1 MQSSKSNNK
10 ILNALMQQKSEGK
23 IPGILGRLG
32 DLGGIDRKYDVAI
45 STCCGRLDNIVVD
58 CVKTAQICIDFLRRH
73 DLGRA
78 TFIALE
84 KVSHLMG
91 QCNHRI
97 QTPENVPRLFDLI
110 QVEDDRVRPAF
121 FFSLR
126 NTLVSKDLDQGTRIA
141 YGAQRFRVVT
151 LSGEVIETSGTM
163 SGGGKTQLR
172 GKMGEKVQTKTSEN
186 ANASISQRDIDSMN
200 EKANALQN
208 QVNYLQE
215 EEGSLEKTLRQ
226 LKQNLQS
233 KESELN
239 KLQITVKSLE
249 AQMPKLEIQMKQQK
263 VRMEKTC
270 ADAQKVQIL
279 EEKILE
285 KKTIFEE
292 ADSNK
297 KIVND
302 QIEEINSEVNKIHGD
317 VIKSVQTK
325 ITSTTKQITTLK
337 NNISKLNV
345 QVSTA
350 ERNLNKTTT
359 QIENTKNDISKS
371 EEDIVKLAADRSKY
385 DEEIEELSSKLEEAK
400 KELETASNG
409 SSEIQKEIIAIQKKE
424 SDAKLLRIEIE
435 KKLTE
440 VKEEFSNCKNYIPQI
455 QRQIDS
461 LQISPIPAGCS
472 EEQPQIPIL
481 TDEEL
486 INIEKNKLEQKI
498 EDNMNI
504 LGDKKANIEVI
515 NEYLQ
520 KRDIYMER
528 VKILEDIT
536 NKRNALR
543 NTFEDVRK
551 KRFNEFMRGFG
562 VITRRLKEMYRMITQ
577 GGDAELELVDSMDP
591 FNEGVSF
598 TVRPNK
604 KSWKN
609 ISNLSGGEK
618 TLASLALVFAL
629 HYYKPSP
636 LYFMDEIDAALDFK
650 NISIVAHY
658 IKVSLC
664 YLYFYSLSFSGM

>member
-1 MQSSKSNNK
+1 
-10 ILNALMQQKSEGK
+10 
-23 IPGILGRLG
+23 
-32 DLGGIDRKYDVAI
+32 
-45 STCCGRLDNIVVD
+45 
-58 CVKTAQICIDFLRRH
+58 
-73 DLGRA
+73 
-78 TFIALE
+78 
-84 KVSHLMG
+84 
-91 QCNHRI
+91 
-97 QTPENVPRLFDLI
+97 
-110 QVEDDRVRPAF
+110 
-121 FFSLR
+121 
-126 NTLVSKDLDQGTRIA
+126 
-141 YGAQRFRVVT
+141 
-151 LSGEVIETSGTM
+151 M

-345 QVSTA
+345 Q
-350 ERNLNKTTT
+350 
-359 QIENTKNDISKS
+359 S

-658 IKVSLC
+658 IK
-664 YLYFYSLSFSGM
+664 